1 VDSEGRPAPV
11 HCRVWLFLVFGVL
24 VGGGLAI
31 DRTSQGD
38 DPQGALA
45 GFVCLGSLSGIAWSL
60 NVRS

>member
-1 VDSEGRPAPV
+1 MDSEGRPTPV
-11 HCRVWLFLVFGVL
+11 HFRVLLLLVFGVL

-38 DPQGALA
+38 YPQAALA
-45 GFVCLGSLSGIAWSL
+45 GLVWLGSLSGIAWSL